1 MPVAKLKQLLDQ
13 NGVKYISITHSPA
26 YTAQEIA
33 ARAAVSG
40 NELAKTVIVK
50 LDGRMAMAVLPASWT
65 VNLARLARVAGAQAA
80 VLASEQEFSAR
91 FPKCELGAEPPF
103 GNLYEMEVFVDKT
116 LAADREIAFNAG
128 THTELIKLAYDD
140 YERIV
145 KPTVADFAGR
155 HR

>member
-1 MPVAKLKQLLDQ
+1 MPVAKLKQFLDR
-13 NGVKYISITHSPA
+13 NGIKYVTLTHSTA

-50 LDGRMAMAVLPASWT
+50 LDSRLAMAVLPASWT
-65 VNLARLARVAGAQAA
+65 VNLTRLAKVAGAESA
-80 VLASEQEFSAR
+80 VLASEQEFATR
-91 FPKCELGAEPPF
+91 FPKCELGAMPPF
-103 GNLYEMEVFVDKT
+103 GNLYDMEVFVDKT

-128 THTELIKLAYDD
+128 THTELIKLTYDD